1 MDKQTI
7 HKDLQNIM
15 QDVSAIQRILWT
27 FEDVSEITDKEV
39 LTELHE
45 HFSCI
50 TRTSS
55 AGANNIQLDTDI
67 GECMIEI
74 NTW

>member
-1 MDKQTI
+1 MNKQTI
-7 HKDLQNIM
+7 HDDLQKVM
-15 QDVSAIQRILWT
+15 QDVSAIQRILYK
-27 FEDVSEITDKEV
+27 FDEVSEINDKEV

-45 HFSCI
+45 HFSSI